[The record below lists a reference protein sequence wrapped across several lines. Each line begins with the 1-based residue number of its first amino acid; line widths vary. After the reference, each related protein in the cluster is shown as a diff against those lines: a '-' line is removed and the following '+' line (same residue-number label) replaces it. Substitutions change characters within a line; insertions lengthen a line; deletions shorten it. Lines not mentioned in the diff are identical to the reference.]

1 MSLSKEQQYAYDLFK
16 KKENIFITGP
26 AGTGKSKIIRH
37 FIEYAK
43 IYSIPIQICAMTGCA
58 AVLLNCNAKTIHSW
72 SGIKIA
78 RGTKEDIIAN
88 VLRNRTSVAIW
99 RKVHVL
105 VIDEVSMLSQKI
117 FEILNEIG
125 QITRKRFTEPF
136 GGIQVV
142 FSGDFFQ
149 LPPVGNM
156 DDPDT
161 SKFCF
166 ESPEWFSVFPL
177 KNHIE
182 LKTVFR
188 QVDPVYVQILSEIR
202 IGKISNESV
211 QILQKYLKRQY
222 NPEEH
227 AGCTPTKLFSLRN
240 KTDYVNNEMFDKI
253 QEQVYEFHY
262 DVEYNNQVFIDSK
275 KQISFDLLQ
284 KCKKMEKTDVDKM
297 VDSYINNLPFTKILS
312 LKKGSSVMCLIN
324 LDMDVGISNGSQ
336 GIIIDFLENDEMT
349 IPIVKFHNGI
359 VRPMHYHY
367 WQMEDF
373 PTITVGQIP
382 LALSWAMT
390 IHKMQ
395 GTTIPMAEMDIGNSI
410 FEYGQIYVALSRLQ
424 TLDGLYLIGFN
435 PYRIKSNPKVVEF
448 YEKIQASAYASAI
461 V

>member
-1 MSLSKEQQYAYDLFK
+1 
-16 KKENIFITGP
+16 
-26 AGTGKSKIIRH
+26 
-37 FIEYAK
+37 
-43 IYSIPIQICAMTGCA
+43 
-58 AVLLNCNAKTIHSW
+58 
-72 SGIKIA
+72 
-78 RGTKEDIIAN
+78 
-88 VLRNRTSVAIW
+88 
-99 RKVHVL
+99 
-105 VIDEVSMLSQKI
+105 
-117 FEILNEIG
+117 
-125 QITRKRFTEPF
+125 
-136 GGIQVV
+136 
-142 FSGDFFQ
+142 
-149 LPPVGNM
+149 
-156 DDPDT
+156 
-161 SKFCF
+161 
-166 ESPEWFSVFPL
+166 
-177 KNHIE
+177 
-182 LKTVFR
+182 VFR

>member
-1 MSLSKEQQYAYDLFK
+1 MSLSNEQQYAYELFK
-16 KKENIFITGP
+16 QKENIFITGP

-43 IYSIPIQICAMTGCA
+43 IYNMPIQICAMTGCA

-78 RGTKEDIIAN
+78 RGTKDDIIAN
-88 VLRNRTSVAIW
+88 VLRNRISVAIW
-99 RKVHVL
+99 RKVQVL

-136 GGIQVV
+136 GGIQVI

-156 DDPDT
+156 DDPET
-161 SKFCF
+161 SNFCF

-182 LKTVFR
+182 LKTIFR
-188 QVDPVYVQILSEIR
+188 QVDPIYVKILSEIR
-202 IGKISNESV
+202 IGQISDESV
-211 QILQKYLKRQY
+211 QILQQYLKRQY

-227 AGCTPTKLFSLRN
+227 AGCIPTKLFSLRN
-240 KTDYVNNEMFDKI
+240 KTDYVNNEMFNKI

-262 DVEYNNQVFIDSK
+262 DIEYNNQLYLDSK
-275 KQISFDLLQ
+275 KQIPYELLQ
-284 KCKKMEKTDVDKM
+284 KCKKMERTDVDRM
-297 VDSYINNLPFTKILS
+297 IDAYINNLPFTKILP

-336 GIIIDFLENDEMT
+336 GIIIDFLENDDMP

-359 VRPMHYHY
+359 VRPIHYHY
-367 WQMEDF
+367 WQMEDYPVF
-373 PTITVGQIP
+373 TIGQLP

-435 PYRIKSNPKVVEF
+435 PHRIKSNPKVVEF
-448 YEKIQASAYASAI
+448 YKKIQSF